1 MSTNCFS
8 LSGTKFHILGPK
20 FDKLSVTWYTDLT
33 SGISK

>member
-8 LSGTKFHILGPK
+8 LSGAKFHILGPK

-33 SGISK
+33 SVISK